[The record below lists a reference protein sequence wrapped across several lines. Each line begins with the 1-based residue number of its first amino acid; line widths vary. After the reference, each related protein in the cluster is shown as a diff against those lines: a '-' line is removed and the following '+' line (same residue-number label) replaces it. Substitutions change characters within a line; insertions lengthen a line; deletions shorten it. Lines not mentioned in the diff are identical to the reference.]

1 MIACLSLLD
10 VSKHYSSDS
19 RGVRLPF
26 ALECYFY
33 QRFSFL
39 ICHPCIYLGN
49 MRSSFAWMTAVLSPD
64 IYHNG
69 MEYAVSPLLRKA
81 YLSGTLLSTD
91 C

>member
-39 ICHPCIYLGN
+39 ISLASTQSCICGN
-49 MRSSFAWMTAVLSPD
+49 LPPSFA
-64 IYHNG
+64 G
-69 MEYAVSPLLRKA
+69 MSAALFQWGRIHCIAMLEKSLHI
-81 YLSGTLLSTD
+81 
-91 C
+91 